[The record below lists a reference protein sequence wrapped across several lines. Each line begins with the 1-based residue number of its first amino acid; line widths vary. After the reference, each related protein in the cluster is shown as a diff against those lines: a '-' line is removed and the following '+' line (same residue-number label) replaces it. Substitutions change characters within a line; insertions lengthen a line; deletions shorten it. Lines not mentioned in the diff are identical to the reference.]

1 MFVSHKSTVVVII
14 SPIKSPFIVQ
24 VVLLIMAW
32 FMFDVVVLN
41 LAWFIICYNI
51 HGVSLQT
58 MTHIFGLYEEVFRF

>member
-41 LAWFIICYNI
+41 LASSFATI
-51 HGVSLQT
+51 SMELAS
-58 MTHIFGLYEEVFRF
+58 RP

>member
-24 VVLLIMAW
+24 VVLLI
-32 FMFDVVVLN
+32 

-58 MTHIFGLYEEVFRF
+58 MTHIFGLYEEVFRFGR